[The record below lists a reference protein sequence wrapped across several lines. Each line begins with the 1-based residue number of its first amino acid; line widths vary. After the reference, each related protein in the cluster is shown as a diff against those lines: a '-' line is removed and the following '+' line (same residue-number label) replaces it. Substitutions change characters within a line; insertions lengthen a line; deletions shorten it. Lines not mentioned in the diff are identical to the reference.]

1 MHGDTAVRSK
11 IAKVCNEVDDTI
23 CKFAGADSSLSE
35 EKSNAVFCLEPAG
48 DSPGRKVRMTKLL
61 YVPVCVMHRYWYTFF
76 TSKCLR
82 DPPSLSLALSFVGQS
97 PSDSVA
103 LGCIPV
109 FFSDLSDDFAHWFW
123 GEWKDRARVL
133 VPRGPFVG
141 TEDCIDLVQLLQSAP
156 PQLISLMQETLRQR
170 ARRFQFSVDDD
181 QEDGIRVILDSM
193 HKQAP
198 KRCV

>member
-1 MHGDTAVRSK
+1 MLTR
-11 IAKVCNEVDDTI
+11 
-23 CKFAGADSSLSE
+23 
-35 EKSNAVFCLEPAG
+35 
-48 DSPGRKVRMTKLL
+48 
-61 YVPVCVMHRYWYTFF
+61 
-76 TSKCLR
+76 
-82 DPPSLSLALSFVGQS
+82 PPFSLSLALSFVGQS

>member
-1 MHGDTAVRSK
+1 M
-11 IAKVCNEVDDTI
+11 
-23 CKFAGADSSLSE
+23 
-35 EKSNAVFCLEPAG
+35 
-48 DSPGRKVRMTKLL
+48 
-61 YVPVCVMHRYWYTFF
+61 
-76 TSKCLR
+76 
-82 DPPSLSLALSFVGQS
+82 PPFSLSFVGQS

-133 VPRGPFVG
+133 VPRGPFVC

-198 KRCV
+198 KRCM